1 MNDATSPSDQRP
13 PPQHGSPDTRPDA
26 PDDSPQPPPS
36 IPDNHAYPENLDYPD
51 YYKRGP
57 TLLASLGDVSWT
69 RRAERERM
77 ARQRKEQDTE
87 YIHRWVVKDSAS
99 AQTPTI
105 AKDAQALANTWG
117 QAPHRSADEPSTI
130 FSPSGILFNAP
141 ESGGDN
147 FRYPPDWDENKAA
160 GRPAGYGSCNT
171 DMMPYNQLVAAT
183 VLVIK
188 YHLGDDV
195 IVRSDGAY
203 NSGTWN
209 AAVNLYLRTFPERKV
224 PLLDN
229 WPYGSG
235 RNW

>member
-1 MNDATSPSDQRP
+1 MNDATDPSDRRT
-13 PPQHGSPDTRPDA
+13 PPQHSSQDVRPDA
-26 PDDSPQPPPS
+26 PDDSARPPPT
-36 IPDNHAYPENLDYPD
+36 IPDTDEYSD

-77 ARQRKEQDTE
+77 ARQRKGQDTE

-117 QAPHRSADEPSTI
+117 QALQRSADEPEAAPV
-130 FSPSGILFNAP
+130 FSPSEIHFNAP
-141 ESGGDN
+141 ESGADD
-147 FRYPPDWDENKAA
+147 FHYPPDWSENEAA

-209 AAVNLYLRTFPERKV
+209 AAVNLYLRTFPERNV
-224 PLLDN
+224 PILDN

>member
-1 MNDATSPSDQRP
+1 MNDATDPSDRRT
-13 PPQHGSPDTRPDA
+13 PPQHSSQDVRPDA
-26 PDDSPQPPPS
+26 PDDSARPPPT
-36 IPDNHAYPENLDYPD
+36 IPDTDEYSD

-77 ARQRKEQDTE
+77 ARQRKGQDTE

-130 FSPSGILFNAP
+130 FSPSGILFKAP
-141 ESGGDN
+141 ESGGDS
-147 FRYPPDWDENKAA
+147 FRYPPDWSENEAA

-203 NSGTWN
+203 NSGTWS

-235 RNW
+235 REW